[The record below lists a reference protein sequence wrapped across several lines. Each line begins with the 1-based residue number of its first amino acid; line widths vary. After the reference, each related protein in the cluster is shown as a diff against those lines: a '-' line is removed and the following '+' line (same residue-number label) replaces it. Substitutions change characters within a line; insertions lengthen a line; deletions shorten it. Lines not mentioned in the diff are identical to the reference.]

1 ETFSHCLFPRNQWPP
16 KVWSHDLA
24 YWTTEGK
31 FVTAA
36 YGLRNRMSILVE
48 TPGDPSFERKI
59 YAHYALVTELLEYT
73 NRHGREMQEVCRAAD
88 QEVVDTIKTQAATG
102 ELNNFIAGKYESWG
116 TIDLLAYPENA
127 YEYIPGTSVQRPRP
141 GTIDGPPQVIEGVEH
156 LTKPVGTREATIPRG
171 YLIPE
176 NLDHIVDKLRLQHLE
191 IKSLKEPITV
201 KGEEFVIDAM
211 KTMQRGGYAM
221 TDLEGEFV
229 RFESKT
235 FPAGTYMIDLA
246 QPLAN
251 LAFYCLEPEVG
262 DGLAGWG
269 FFNETLQS
277 LLNEKE
283 KVVFPVVKYFE
294 IVEDSP

>member
-1 ETFSHCLFPRNQWPP
+1 
-16 KVWSHDLA
+16 
-24 YWTTEGK
+24 
-31 FVTAA
+31 
-36 YGLRNRMSILVE
+36 MSILVE

-59 YAHYALVTELLEYT
+59 YAHKALITELLEYT
-73 NRHGREMQEVCRAAD
+73 NLHGKEMREICLRAD
-88 QEVVDTIKTQAATG
+88 QEVIEEIQTQAASG
-102 ELNNFIAGKYESWG
+102 DLKNFVAGKYESRG
-116 TIDLLAYPENA
+116 LIDLLAYPENL
-127 YEYIPGTSVQRPRP
+127 YEYIPGTSVQRPRS

-156 LTKPVGTREATIPRG
+156 LTKPVGTREATVPRG

-176 NLDHIVDKLRLQHLE
+176 GLDHIVDKLRLQNIE
-191 IKSLKEPITV
+191 IKNLKEPITV
-201 KGEEFVIDAM
+201 KGEEFVIDAI
-211 KTMQRGGYAM
+211 KTVQRSGYAM

>member
-1 ETFSHCLFPRNQWPP
+1 
-16 KVWSHDLA
+16 
-24 YWTTEGK
+24 
-31 FVTAA
+31 
-36 YGLRNRMSILVE
+36 
-48 TPGDPSFERKI
+48 
-59 YAHYALVTELLEYT
+59 
-73 NRHGREMQEVCRAAD
+73 
-88 QEVVDTIKTQAATG
+88 
-102 ELNNFIAGKYESWG
+102 
-116 TIDLLAYPENA
+116 
-127 YEYIPGTSVQRPRP
+127 
-141 GTIDGPPQVIEGVEH
+141 
-156 LTKPVGTREATIPRG
+156 
-171 YLIPE
+171 
-176 NLDHIVDKLRLQHLE
+176 
-191 IKSLKEPITV
+191 
-201 KGEEFVIDAM
+201 
-211 KTMQRGGYAM
+211 M